1 MFVEL
6 MPLLK
11 QRTLLITV
19 ARVDE
24 RLKVNVIP
32 VKAKEGEDAALPTTS
47 ATQDPQRNWTELGQH
62 LAGYVDSYLALEAH
76 WRKPLGDGRGGQSRA
91 AEGKDRATDLK
102 TRYRDQGGNQPLQ
115 RR

>member
-1 MFVEL
+1 LFVEL

-32 VKAKEGEDAALPTTS
+32 VKAKEGEDEALTT
-47 ATQDPQRNWTELGQH
+47 
-62 LAGYVDSYLALEAH
+62 
-76 WRKPLGDGRGGQSRA
+76 PLGYTGSQPQSRLGTPVSDTLSGNA
-91 AEGKDRATDLK
+91 YHSTEQAIGFSSLRAW
-102 TRYRDQGGNQPLQ
+102 
-115 RR
+115 